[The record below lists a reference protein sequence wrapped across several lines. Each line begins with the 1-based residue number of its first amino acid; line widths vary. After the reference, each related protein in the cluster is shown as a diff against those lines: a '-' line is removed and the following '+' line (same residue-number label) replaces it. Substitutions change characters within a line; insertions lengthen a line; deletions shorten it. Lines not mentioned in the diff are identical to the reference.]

1 VQDAFAHSDPLTLGM
16 EEELLLVDPDSYE
29 LAHVAERVLAAA
41 ELPEALA
48 AHEAFAAEVELR
60 TSVSRDV
67 HEAARALDAG
77 RAAMRGAGATLL
89 AAGLHPAARWG
100 DVRMTDKARYRELD
114 QTMRSLIK
122 RTPECALHVHVGAPD
137 AEAAIKMLNG
147 LRPHLP
153 LLQGLSANSPYWFGE
168 DSGLASAR
176 FSLVRSYPRRG
187 VPRFFNDWAEYA
199 ETVRATG
206 EAGEFDDYTF
216 IWWDVRAHPR
226 HGTVEI
232 REMDV
237 QASLE
242 DAAALAALIQAL
254 AKQALES
261 GPARD
266 IPAEAIGESSFR
278 ASRDGLDA
286 AILHD
291 GRLRPLREAARE
303 TVASVAGH
311 ARELGADDALAGVER
326 ILSDGNGATRQR
338 EAAARGGMHELLGQL
353 VRDTEAQR
361 WQT

>member
-1 VQDAFAHSDPLTLGM
+1 M
-16 EEELLLVDPDSYE
+16 
-29 LAHVAERVLAAA
+29 
-41 ELPEALA
+41 
-48 AHEAFAAEVELR
+48 
-60 TSVSRDV
+60 
-67 HEAARALDAG
+67 RA
-77 RAAMRGAGATLL
+77 AGATLM

-100 DVRMTDKARYRELD
+100 DVRMTDKPRYRELD
-114 QTMRSLIK
+114 ETMRTLIQ

-147 LRPHLP
+147 LRPYLP
-153 LLQGLSANSPYWFGE
+153 LLQGLSANSPYWFGS

-199 ETVRATG
+199 ETVQATG
-206 EAGEFDDYTF
+206 AAGEFDDYTF

-237 QASLE
+237 QSSLE
-242 DAAALAALIQAL
+242 DAAALAALVQAL

-261 GPARD
+261 DQVRD

-286 AILHD
+286 AILDD
-291 GRLRPLREAARE
+291 GRARPLREVARE

-311 ARELGADDALAGVER
+311 ARELGCEEALAGVER
-326 ILSDGNGATRQR
+326 ILTDGNGAVRQR
-338 EAAARGGMHELLGQL
+338 AAAARGGMSELLAQL
-353 VRDTEAQR
+353 VGDTGVRR